1 MGGIDMELSN
11 LIAQIKNKTIA
22 DKINNNKYKVN

>member
-22 DKINNNKYKVN
+22 DKIYNNKYKVN